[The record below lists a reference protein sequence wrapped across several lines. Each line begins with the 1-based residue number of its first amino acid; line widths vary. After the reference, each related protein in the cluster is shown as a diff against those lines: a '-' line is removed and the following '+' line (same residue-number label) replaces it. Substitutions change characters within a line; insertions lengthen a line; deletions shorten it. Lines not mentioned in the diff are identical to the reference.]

1 VRKDWYRCEGCGCR
15 LDPGEGRMCDECREV
30 QKIRYN
36 QIKAEKDGQYRMI
49 LAHASK

>member
-1 VRKDWYRCEGCGCR
+1 MGIAARVAAVGWTRER
-15 LDPGEGRMCDECREV
+15 GRMCDECREV

-49 LAHASK
+49 LAHACK